1 MAIVFVVL
9 GVLLV
14 LIAYMLFR
22 TSRMGRAPE
31 PVSKIEMPL
40 VDTKEVSEHLSQMI
54 QIQSISKEGIGNA
67 DPKPFLDIHAW
78 MEKTYP
84 LLNSR
89 LEKTTIN
96 TCSLL
101 FRLPGSDTSLAPVLF
116 NAHMDVVPV
125 DESTLPDWKVEPFSG
140 TIREGYVWGRGA
152 IDMKSQAVG
161 LMEAMEGL
169 LREGYAPKRTIY
181 LAFGHDEEVMGFEGS
196 KKIMEHL
203 KAQGVQLSAMLDEGG
218 FISEDGL
225 PGVSEPFAMIGI
237 SEKGYLTLKLEAFAT
252 PGHSSQPPRQTAIG
266 VIARAI
272 ALLDDHPM
280 PTHLEYL
287 LPTLENLAY
296 LLPFSLRFVIANS
309 WLFKGALVSNLA
321 KSQQLNAMLRTTHA
335 ATMINGGIKDN
346 VLPASVTA
354 KVNLRL
360 LPGDSI
366 ADVIQYVS
374 SVIDDPR
381 VAISIDEENGGWE
394 ASAVSSVDTSA
405 YRSLDL
411 VTRQIFDNVAVAP
424 FVFLAA
430 TDSRHYQP
438 ICKNIFKFSP
448 FVLSS
453 GELQGMH
460 GINERVLQKSFTK
473 MVSFY
478 TRIMRVWGNAEF

>member
-1 MAIVFVVL
+1 MAILFIVL
-9 GVLLV
+9 GILLV
-14 LIAYMLFR
+14 LIAFMLVR
-22 TSRMGRAPE
+22 TSQVSRAAE

-40 VDTKEVSEHLSQMI
+40 VDTKEISQHLSQMI
-54 QIQSISKEGIGNA
+54 QIQSISKEGVGNA
-67 DPKPFLDIHAW
+67 DPQPFLDIHAW

-84 LLNSR
+84 QLNSR
-89 LEKTTIN
+89 LEKTSIN
-96 TCSLL
+96 KCSLL
-101 FRLPGSDTSLAPVLF
+101 FRLPGSDASLAPVLF

-152 IDMKSQAVG
+152 IDMKGQAVS
-161 LMEAMEGL
+161 LMEAMESL
-169 LREGYAPKRTIY
+169 LRDGYAPKRTIY

-196 KKIMEHL
+196 KKIVEHL

-225 PGVSEPFAMIGI
+225 PGVSEPFAMVGI
-237 SEKGYLTLKLEAFAT
+237 SEKGYLTLKLQAFAA

-280 PTHLEYL
+280 PTHLEYF
-287 LPTLENLAY
+287 LPTLQSLAY
-296 LLPFSLRFVIANS
+296 LLPFSLRFVIANA
-309 WLFKGALVSNLA
+309 WLFKGALIKNLS
-321 KSQQLNAMLRTTHA
+321 KSQQLNAMMRTTHA

-360 LPGDSI
+360 LPGDQHCGRDGSMS
-366 ADVIQYVS
+366 A

-394 ASAVSSVDTSA
+394 ASAVSSGGHLGL
-405 YRSLDL
+405 SL
-411 VTRQIFDNVAVAP
+411 P
-424 FVFLAA
+424 G
-430 TDSRHYQP
+430 
-438 ICKNIFKFSP
+438 FSDP
-448 FVLSS
+448 PNF
-453 GELQGMH
+453 
-460 GINERVLQKSFTK
+460 R
-473 MVSFY
+473 
-478 TRIMRVWGNAEF
+478 

>member
-1 MAIVFVVL
+1 MAIIFVVL

-14 LIAYMLFR
+14 LVAFMLIK
-22 TSRMGRAPE
+22 TSQVSRAAE

-40 VDTKEVSEHLSQMI
+40 VDTKDISQHLSQMI

-84 LLNSR
+84 QLNSR

-96 TCSLL
+96 KCSLL

-125 DESTLPDWKVEPFSG
+125 DESTLPDWKVEPFNG

-152 IDMKSQAVG
+152 IDMKGQAVS
-161 LMEAMEGL
+161 LLEAMEGL

-196 KKIMEHL
+196 KKIVEHL

-225 PGVSEPFAMIGI
+225 PGVSEPFAMVGI
-237 SEKGYLTLKLEAFAT
+237 SEKGYLTLKLQAFAA

-280 PTHLEYL
+280 PTHLEYF
-287 LPTLENLAY
+287 LPTLQSLAY
-296 LLPFSLRFVIANS
+296 LLPFSLRFVIANA
-309 WLFKGALVSNLA
+309 WLFKGALIRNLS
-321 KSQQLNAMLRTTHA
+321 KSQQLNAMMRTTHA
-335 ATMINGGIKDN
+335 ATMIDGGIKDN

-366 ADVIQYVS
+366 ADVMAYVAK
-374 SVIDDPR
+374 VIGDPR
-381 VAISIDEENGGWE
+381 VKISIDEENGGWE
-394 ASAVSSVDTSA
+394 ASAVSPVDTPA

-411 VTRQIFDNVAVAP
+411 VTRQVFDNVAVAP

-448 FVLSS
+448 LMLSS
-453 GELQGMH
+453 EELHGMH
-460 GINERVLQKSFTK
+460 GINERILQKSCAK

-478 TRIMRVWGNAEF
+478 MRIMRVWGDAEF

>member
-1 MAIVFVVL
+1 MAIIFIVL

-14 LIAYMLFR
+14 LVAFMLVR
-22 TSRMGRAPE
+22 TSQVSRAAE

-40 VDTKEVSEHLSQMI
+40 VDTKEISQHLSQMI
-54 QIQSISKEGIGNA
+54 QIQSISKEGVGNA
-67 DPKPFLDIHAW
+67 DPKPFLDVHAW

-84 LLNSR
+84 QLNSR
-89 LEKTTIN
+89 LEKTIIN
-96 TCSLL
+96 KCSLL
-101 FRLPGSDTSLAPVLF
+101 FRLPGSDASLAPVLF

-152 IDMKSQAVG
+152 IDMKGQAVS

-169 LREGYAPKRTIY
+169 LRDGYAPKRTIY

-196 KKIMEHL
+196 KKIVEHL

-225 PGVSEPFAMIGI
+225 PGVSEPFAMVGI
-237 SEKGYLTLKLEAFAT
+237 SEKGYLTLKLQAFAT

-280 PTHLEYL
+280 PTHLEYF
-287 LPTLENLAY
+287 LPTLQSLAY
-296 LLPFSLRFVIANS
+296 LLPFSLRFVIANA
-309 WLFKGALVSNLA
+309 WLFKGALIKNLS
-321 KSQQLNAMLRTTHA
+321 KSQQLNAMMRTTHA
-335 ATMINGGIKDN
+335 ATMIDGGIKDN

-366 ADVIQYVS
+366 ADVMAYVAK
-374 SVIDDPR
+374 VIDDPR
-381 VAISIDEENGGWE
+381 VKISIDEENGGWE
-394 ASAVSSVDTSA
+394 ASAISPVATPA
-405 YRSLDL
+405 YLSLDL
-411 VTRQIFDNVAVAP
+411 VTRQVFDNVAVAP

-448 FVLSS
+448 LMLSS
-453 GELQGMH
+453 AELHGMH
-460 GINERVLQKSFTK
+460 GINERILQKSFTK

-478 TRIMRVWGNAEF
+478 MRIMRVWGDAEF

>member
-1 MAIVFVVL
+1 MAILFIVL
-9 GVLLV
+9 GILLV
-14 LIAYMLFR
+14 LIAFMLVR
-22 TSRMGRAPE
+22 TSQVSRAAE

-40 VDTKEVSEHLSQMI
+40 VDTKEISQHLSQMI
-54 QIQSISKEGIGNA
+54 QIQSISKEGVGNA
-67 DPKPFLDIHAW
+67 DPQLFLDIHAW

-84 LLNSR
+84 QLNSQ
-89 LEKTTIN
+89 LEKTSIN
-96 TCSLL
+96 KCSLL
-101 FRLPGSDTSLAPVLF
+101 FRLPGSDASLAPVLF

-152 IDMKSQAVG
+152 IDMKGQAVS
-161 LMEAMEGL
+161 LMEAMESL
-169 LREGYAPKRTIY
+169 LRDGYAPKRTIY

-196 KKIMEHL
+196 KKIVEHL

-225 PGVSEPFAMIGI
+225 PGVSEPFAMVGI
-237 SEKGYLTLKLEAFAT
+237 SEKGYLTLKLQAFAA

-280 PTHLEYL
+280 PTHLEYF
-287 LPTLENLAY
+287 LPTLQSLAY
-296 LLPFSLRFVIANS
+296 LLPFSLRFVIANA
-309 WLFKGALVSNLA
+309 WLFKGALIKNLS
-321 KSQQLNAMLRTTHA
+321 KSQQLNAMMRTTHA
-335 ATMINGGIKDN
+335 ATMIDGGIKDN

-360 LPGDSI
+360 LPGDRI
-366 ADVIQYVS
+366 TDVMAYVAK
-374 SVIDDPR
+374 VIGDPR
-381 VAISIDEENGGWE
+381 VKISIDEENGGWE
-394 ASAVSSVDTSA
+394 ASAVSPVDTSA

-411 VTRQIFDNVAVAP
+411 VTRQVFDNVAVAP

-448 FVLSS
+448 LMLSS
-453 GELQGMH
+453 AELHGMH
-460 GINERVLQKSFTK
+460 GINERILQKSFAR

-478 TRIMRVWGNAEF
+478 MRIMRVWGDAEF